1 MLIFR
6 DVQLMVTPNME
17 PKNDGFHQKESTFPE
32 TDLQVPCLNFKG
44 VSSIL
49 VTILWMRSLSPSIIT
64 NRITNQWLS
73 ISIGYHLEI
82 RSSMCILLGLMFVGF
97 QMPLPDPLETRV
109 IFSCVRI
116 PSCRIWIKPRVI
128 TWHHPRQCSM
138 IFGKSLKNWHTF
150 GSVWSPRN

>member
-49 VTILWMRSLSPSIIT
+49 ITIL
-64 NRITNQWLS
+64 
-73 ISIGYHLEI
+73 
-82 RSSMCILLGLMFVGF
+82 
-97 QMPLPDPLETRV
+97 
-109 IFSCVRI
+109 
-116 PSCRIWIKPRVI
+116 
-128 TWHHPRQCSM
+128 
-138 IFGKSLKNWHTF
+138 
-150 GSVWSPRN
+150 